1 MNPVRRKRNRI
12 LLLFVLGVGVP
23 SLLLGYLA
31 FRGIQNDQALL
42 EKENREELQ
51 TLVQKVTA
59 QVDENISDVEEDFKL
74 ALGNEWNPEDPSK
87 RQSLQKFKEQ
97 NPLVEET
104 FIFQNGEKITFPA
117 SKLLYLSEDN
127 IESASVSQQDSN
139 FQKQLR
145 SAQQAEFQ
153 EKNYRKAA
161 AIYRQL
167 FAKIQS
173 LSMKGDLLNS
183 LARVQKK
190 ANLIPEAIDTYR
202 QIMRDYDQVR
212 SSAGIPLG
220 LAAGCELA
228 SLLFTAENPE
238 SALQVYIDIF
248 KALVGKKWTLERAQY
263 DFYSSKT
270 TEVTQEILSGE
281 ELGEKADS
289 FQNDIRALKEK
300 EAVERERNERLLA
313 FQENAPAEFQPLS
326 ERDSLLSPNG
336 NKRIALE
343 IGGYFYLVSLFGDVE
358 GKNIQGRTFWG
369 LLIHQ
374 EFLKTEVITRAL
386 RNFISSNKTGWIV
399 KNKSGESLLSSEPIP
414 SGTIQVQSSFAG
426 NFPDWRIE
434 LYQQD
439 PRLFEAFLTSRRG
452 IYFFIF
458 LLIGG
463 ILIFGLVLTVRTV
476 SHELELSRMK
486 SDFVSTISHEF
497 KSPLTSIRQL
507 AEMLQSGRVPSEE
520 RRQKYYDV
528 LVEQSERLTLLTE
541 NVLNFAKMEEG
552 KKVFKFEPV
561 DIGGLLEDIVSTLQE
576 RVRHDGFELQLIR
589 KDVLP
594 SVLVDSSSLTQ
605 AINNLLDNAIK
616 YSGESKRIVVEAEA
630 EDEHLIISVRDFGL
644 GIKREEQE
652 RVFERFFRGGDE
664 LTRTVK
670 GSGLGLTLVKQIV
683 EAHKGSVNLESE
695 LGQGSTF
702 SIKLPLYKP
711 KEKRHG

>member
-1 MNPVRRKRNRI
+1 
-12 LLLFVLGVGVP
+12 
-23 SLLLGYLA
+23 
-31 FRGIQNDQALL
+31 
-42 EKENREELQ
+42 
-51 TLVQKVTA
+51 
-59 QVDENISDVEEDFKL
+59 
-74 ALGNEWNPEDPSK
+74 
-87 RQSLQKFKEQ
+87 
-97 NPLVEET
+97 
-104 FIFQNGEKITFPA
+104 
-117 SKLLYLSEDN
+117 
-127 IESASVSQQDSN
+127 
-139 FQKQLR
+139 
-145 SAQQAEFQ
+145 
-153 EKNYRKAA
+153 
-161 AIYRQL
+161 
-167 FAKIQS
+167 
-173 LSMKGDLLNS
+173 MKGDLLNS

-414 SGTIQVQSSFAG
+414 SGTIQVQISLTG

-434 LYQQD
+434 FYQQD